1 MELPAPMPVTL
12 PLPLPCLVVD
22 HDGAGGEPCTTLL
35 DVSKGEHQHQYHA
48 CDGDAHALL
57 RNRRRWM
64 TPHGWVLSCD
74 PSTLATFL
82 WSPQTTEKIDLPPL
96 TPGQEIPLH
105 SSCSLSGKPT
115 AAGFTVVAVE
125 PEKTAVWYCHVGGN
139 ASDRPG
145 WVRYE
150 YDVGSVTFP
159 VVNDRRIQGKKF
171 ITRLTAVGGKFYF
184 FKSHDELGVLE
195 FSPAPLHSSVP
206 VRAVE
211 RPPGTTCMAPS
222 FVELGGELYLAS
234 AFLHYDSGGATSVLG
249 CGVYKLDLAG
259 KRWCKVSDIGDRA
272 FLMCPLYFSG
282 CCSATASGLRPNCVY
297 WMGLCDDDLLRV
309 FDIDRNE
316 GTHGVHDPCKD
327 ISGANRNA
335 VWMLPSDEP

>member
-1 MELPAPMPVTL
+1 MDFSV

-35 DVSKGEHQHQYHA
+35 DISKGEQYQHHA
-48 CDGDAHALL
+48 CDDAHVL
-57 RNRRRWM
+57 RNSRRWM

-74 PSTLATFL
+74 PSTLTTFL
-82 WSPQTTEKIDLPPL
+82 WSPQTSEKIDLPPL
-96 TPGQEIPLH
+96 TPGQEIPLQ

-115 AAGFTVVAVE
+115 TAGFTVVAVE
-125 PEKTAVWYCHVGGN
+125 PEDTVVWYCHVGGD
-139 ASDRPG
+139 AVGRG
-145 WVRYE
+145 WVRHE

-159 VVNDRRIQGKKF
+159 VVNGRRIQGKKF

-184 FKSHDELGVLE
+184 FKSHDEVGVLE

-206 VRAVE
+206 VPAIE

-222 FVELGGELYLAS
+222 FVELGGELYLVT
-234 AFLHYDSGGATSVLG
+234 AFLHYDIGGATSVLG

-259 KRWCKVSDIGDRA
+259 KRWRNVRDIGDRA
-272 FLMCPLYFSG
+272 FLMCPQYFGG

-297 WMGLCDDDLLRV
+297 WMGLCGDNLLRV
-309 FDIDRNE
+309 FDIDGNE
-316 GTHGVHDPCKD
+316 GTHGVDDPCKR
-327 ISGANRNA
+327 ITGPNPNA
-335 VWMLPSDEP
+335 VWMLPSDDP